1 MKMRNFHIGLGERLK
16 KVFTGED
23 VEMFAKLSMDMNP
36 VHIDEEY
43 AKNSFFGR
51 RIVHG
56 FLSSSLISAV
66 IGTQLPG
73 PGAIYL
79 HQDINFRKPV
89 YLGDEITAIVRVVN
103 IKPEKRLLYLDTKCV
118 NTNGDIVV
126 DGEAIVKYNN
136 QE

>member
-1 MKMRNFHIGLGERLK
+1 MKMKNFKIGQEEKLK

>member
-1 MKMRNFHIGLGERLK
+1 MKMRNFKIGQEEKLK

>member
-1 MKMRNFHIGLGERLK
+1 MKMKNFKIGQEEKLK

-66 IGTQLPG
+66 IVTQLPG